1 MGADGFCKQI
11 WRIIE
16 LEISN
21 PSRWSMM
28 GYVFTFNREQIPHTW
43 EFEIAN
49 SQPFEVPD
57 CKLDFIFCSFFFQI
71 FWGH

>member
-1 MGADGFCKQI
+1 MF
-11 WRIIE
+11 
-16 LEISN
+16 
-21 PSRWSMM
+21 WSMM

-57 CKLDFIFCSFFFQI
+57 CKLDFIFCSFFFQKI
-71 FWGH
+71 WGH